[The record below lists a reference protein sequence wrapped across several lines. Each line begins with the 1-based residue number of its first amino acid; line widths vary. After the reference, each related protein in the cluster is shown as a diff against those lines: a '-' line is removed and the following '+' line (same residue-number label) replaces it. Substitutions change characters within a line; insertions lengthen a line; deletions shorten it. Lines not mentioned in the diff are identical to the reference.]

1 MREGG
6 REERG
11 RIVVSGGGKGE
22 SERAEGIRERGNGE
36 GELGRGEEVR
46 E

>member
-22 SERAEGIRERGNGE
+22 SERAEGIRERGE